1 MKPFIVNVMFEPTH
15 YDDMFILNSQAQGRL
30 DQMAQQFEVV
40 VNGLNENEGE
50 AIRAMDQSAQLLR
63 DNMTVV
69 KDQLEKLAVY

>member
-1 MKPFIVNVMFEPTH
+1 MFL
-15 YDDMFILNSQAQGRL
+15 LNSQAQGRL

-50 AIRAMDQSAQLLR
+50 AIRAMNQSAQLLR